1 MTMITNTQ
9 ANAMGIINHA
19 SGVIVTDATAASAE
33 SITLGFEPRVVRF
46 HNITDRISDEWY
58 IGLLEADLQEKLR
71 GINAKLDADAGV
83 TDTDYASLWNPA
95 SSDLGVIADSIR
107 GITAKLDADAGVT
120 DTNYASLWNPTLE
133 TQVALRAAIVGIVAK
148 LDADGG
154 VTDTNY
160 AALWTPAALISLH
173 TVAAGTRT
181 RDVTNGISV
190 SGNVISLTATTMV
203 ASKTFV
209 WEAEG

>member
-9 ANAMGIINHA
+9 ENAMGIINHA

-33 SITLGFEPRVVRF
+33 TITLGFTPRVVRF

-58 IGLLEADLQEKLR
+58 AGLLEADLQEKLR

-83 TDTDYASLWNPA
+83 TDT
-95 SSDLGVIADSIR
+95 
-107 GITAKLDADAGVT
+107 
-120 DTNYASLWNPTLE
+120 NYASLWNPTVE

-190 SGNVISLTATTMV
+190 SDNVISLTATTMV